1 MCSVCEVC
9 TCVWD
14 VRCACVYKLCEVC
27 TYMCSVCEVC
37 VDEVEGVVWEE
48 EGVWLIGGR
57 ERVI

>member
-1 MCSVCEVC
+1 MHVCSVCEVC
-9 TCVWD
+9 TV
-14 VRCACVYKLCEVC
+14 
-27 TYMCSVCEVC
+27 

>member
-9 TCVWD
+9 MV
-14 VRCACVYKLCEVC
+14 
-27 TYMCSVCEVC
+27 

-48 EGVWLIGGR
+48 EGVWLIRGR